1 LRHRDYRLLW
11 IGLAVALLGSG
22 LWLVALAW
30 QVIELGGGP
39 VQLSVVT
46 TAYSIGLLVCVLFGG
61 IAADRLSQRSVMIA
75 ADSVRGVVLLV
86 VAALALTGSLE
97 IWHLAVGAVLIGA
110 GEAFLIPAYTAL
122 VPKLLPAEELLA
134 ANGLEGTLRPLAQ
147 QATGPAL
154 GGLAIAALSP
164 GLAIL
169 VAGLTYLF
177 SAACVMAMNVRPET
191 STTETIGGEAAAQ
204 SAATGGVAVGG
215 ELAGVRAMVAD
226 LREAWGY
233 VRGTPWLL
241 ASLLF
246 GTFYV
251 LLILGPLEV
260 LLPFAVRDQ
269 LGGGPGDFG
278 LVLAAFGI
286 GGAFGALLISSGR
299 LPRRYLTVMTLM
311 WGIGSAPIVVLGFA
325 KDLWLMAAGAAVVG
339 ATGSAAMVI
348 WGTLLQ
354 RRVPDHLRG
363 RIASLDFFVSLLL
376 MPVSMALAGPA
387 GSLFGVT
394 AVFIVAGVGPVL
406 ICFVVVWFG
415 RMRTDEI
422 TNPLDTAQNKTPQD
436 ERPAQTGPAQ
446 DSPAQDDRAQD
457 GPAQDDP
464 ARDDPARGGLG
475 QVETGEGGS
484 KRISSDA

>member
-1 LRHRDYRLLW
+1 MSWKAVQPLRHRDYRLLW
-11 IGLAVALLGSG
+11 TGLAVALLGSG

-46 TAYSIGLLVCVLFGG
+46 TAYSIGLVVCVLFGG
-61 IAADRLSQRSVMIA
+61 IAADRLSQRSVIIA
-75 ADSVRGVVLLV
+75 ADGVRGLVLLV
-86 VAALALTGSLE
+86 VAGLALTETLE
-97 IWHLAVGAVLIGA
+97 VWHLAAAAVLIGA

-122 VPKLLPAEELLA
+122 VPRLLPAEELLA

-164 GLAIL
+164 GIAIL
-169 VAGLTYLF
+169 VTALTYFF
-177 SAACVMAMNVRPET
+177 SAGCVLAMRIPSSGFEPVEPGDVDETAEKPEAR
-191 STTETIGGEAAAQ
+191 TIFG
-204 SAATGGVAVGG
+204 
-215 ELAGVRAMVAD
+215 D
-226 LREAWGY
+226 LREGWRY
-233 VRGTPWLL
+233 VRRTRWLL

-246 GTFYV
+246 GTVFV

-269 LGGGPGDFG
+269 LGGGASDFG

-286 GGAFGALLISSGR
+286 GGAAGALLISSR
-299 LPRRYLTVMTLM
+299 SLPRRYLTVMTLL
-311 WGIGSAPIVVLGFA
+311 WGVGSLPFAALGFA
-325 KDLWLMAAGAAVVG
+325 RDLWVMMAGAAVVG
-339 ATGSAAMVI
+339 LTSSAAMVI

-387 GSLFGVT
+387 GAVFGLT
-394 AVFIVAGVGPVL
+394 AVFLVAGIGPALVSVL
-406 ICFVVVWFG
+406 VVYFG
-415 RMRTDEI
+415 RMPSDEI
-422 TNPLDTAQNKTPQD
+422 AHPLDHAEPAPTA
-436 ERPAQTGPAQ
+436 A
-446 DSPAQDDRAQD
+446 
-457 GPAQDDP
+457 
-464 ARDDPARGGLG
+464 
-475 QVETGEGGS
+475 
-484 KRISSDA
+484 

>member
-1 LRHRDYRLLW
+1 MSTGWKAVRPLRHRNYRLLW

-46 TAYSIGLLVCVLFGG
+46 TAYSIGLVVCVLFGG
-61 IAADRLSQRSVMIA
+61 IAADRLSQRLVMVA
-75 ADSVRGVVLLV
+75 ADVLRGLVLLV
-86 VAALALTGSLE
+86 VAGLALSNLLE
-97 IWHLAVGAVLIGA
+97 IWHLAVAAVLIGA

-122 VPKLLPAEELLA
+122 VPKLLPADELLA

-147 QATGPAL
+147 QATGPAI
-154 GGLAIAALSP
+154 GGLVIAAMSP

-169 VAGLTYLF
+169 VAALTYLF
-177 SAACVMAMNVRPET
+177 SAACVLAMRLPAEEP
-191 STTETIGGEAAAQ
+191 TEVDEDR
-204 SAATGGVAVGG
+204 ATGA
-215 ELAGVRAMVAD
+215 RALVAD
-226 LREAWGY
+226 LREGWAY
-233 VRGTPWLL
+233 VRRTRWLL

-246 GTFYV
+246 GTIFV

-269 LGGGPGDFG
+269 LGGGPKDFG
-278 LVLAAFGI
+278 LVLAAFGV
-286 GGAFGALLISSGR
+286 GGAIGALLISSR
-299 LPRRYLTVMTLM
+299 SLPRRYLTIMTLM
-311 WGIGSAPIVVLGFA
+311 WGFGALPFVLLGIA
-325 KDLWLMAAGAAVVG
+325 RDLWVMAIGAALVG

-387 GSLFGVT
+387 GALLGIT
-394 AVFIVAGVGPVL
+394 TVFIIAAVGPALVSL
-406 ICFVVVWFG
+406 AVVYFG
-415 RMRTDEI
+415 RMPSDEI
-422 TNPLDTAQNKTPQD
+422 ANPLDPAPAPATA
-436 ERPAQTGPAQ
+436 
-446 DSPAQDDRAQD
+446 
-457 GPAQDDP
+457 
-464 ARDDPARGGLG
+464 
-475 QVETGEGGS
+475 
-484 KRISSDA
+484 

>member
-1 LRHRDYRLLW
+1 MSWRAVQPLRHRDYRLLW
-11 IGLAVALLGSG
+11 TGLAVALLGSG

-46 TAYSIGLLVCVLFGG
+46 TAYSIGLVVCVLFGG
-61 IAADRLSQRSVMIA
+61 IAADRLSQRSVIIA
-75 ADSVRGVVLLV
+75 ADGVRGLVLLV
-86 VAALALTGSLE
+86 VAGLALTDTLE
-97 IWHLAVGAVLIGA
+97 VWHLAAAAVLIGA

-122 VPKLLPAEELLA
+122 VPRLLPAEELLA

-164 GLAIL
+164 GVAIL
-169 VAGLTYLF
+169 VTALTCFF
-177 SAACVMAMNVRPET
+177 SAGCVLAMRIPSTGFEPVEPGDVDETAEQPEAR
-191 STTETIGGEAAAQ
+191 TIFG
-204 SAATGGVAVGG
+204 
-215 ELAGVRAMVAD
+215 D
-226 LREAWGY
+226 LREGWRY
-233 VRGTPWLL
+233 VRRTRWLL

-246 GTFYV
+246 GTVFV

-269 LGGGPGDFG
+269 LGGGPSDFG

-286 GGAFGALLISSGR
+286 GGAAGALLISSR
-299 LPRRYLTVMTLM
+299 KLPRRYLTVMTLL
-311 WGIGSAPIVVLGFA
+311 WGVGSLPFAALGFA
-325 KDLWLMAAGAAVVG
+325 RDLWIMMAGAAVVG
-339 ATGSAAMVI
+339 LTSSAAMVI

-387 GSLFGVT
+387 GAVLGLT
-394 AVFIVAGVGPVL
+394 AVFLVAGIGPALVSVL
-406 ICFVVVWFG
+406 VVYFG
-415 RMRTDEI
+415 RMPSDEI
-422 TNPLDTAQNKTPQD
+422 AHPLDH
-436 ERPAQTGPAQ
+436 EEPAPA
-446 DSPAQDDRAQD
+446 AA
-457 GPAQDDP
+457 
-464 ARDDPARGGLG
+464 
-475 QVETGEGGS
+475 
-484 KRISSDA
+484 

>member
-1 LRHRDYRLLW
+1 VSWKAVQPLRHRDYRLLW
-11 IGLAVALLGSG
+11 TGLAVALLGSG

-46 TAYSIGLLVCVLFGG
+46 TAYSIGLVVCVLFGG
-61 IAADRLSQRSVMIA
+61 IAADRLSQRSVIIT
-75 ADSVRGVVLLV
+75 ADIVRGLVLLV
-86 VAALALTGSLE
+86 VAVLALTELLE
-97 IWHLAVGAVLIGA
+97 IWHLAAAAVLIGA

-122 VPKLLPAEELLA
+122 VPRLLPADQLLA

-164 GLAIL
+164 GVAIL
-169 VAGLTYLF
+169 VTALTYFF
-177 SAACVMAMNVRPET
+177 SAGCVLAMRVPSSGFEPV
-191 STTETIGGEAAAQ
+191 EPGEVEDVEPKPAPQ
-204 SAATGGVAVGG
+204 SIFG
-215 ELAGVRAMVAD
+215 D
-226 LREAWGY
+226 LREGWRY
-233 VRGTPWLL
+233 VRRTRWLL

-246 GTFYV
+246 GTVFV

-286 GGAFGALLISSGR
+286 GGAAGALLISSR
-299 LPRRYLTVMTLM
+299 SLPRRYLTVMTLL
-311 WGIGSAPIVVLGFA
+311 WGVGALPILVLGFA
-325 KDLWLMAAGAAVVG
+325 RELWVMMAGAAVVG
-339 ATGSAAMVI
+339 LTSSAAMVI

-387 GSLFGVT
+387 GAVLGLTTVFLIAGIGPAVVSL
-394 AVFIVAGVGPVL
+394 L
-406 ICFVVVWFG
+406 VVYFG
-415 RMRTDEI
+415 RMPSDEI
-422 TNPLDTAQNKTPQD
+422 AHPLDQPEPAPTP
-436 ERPAQTGPAQ
+436 A
-446 DSPAQDDRAQD
+446 
-457 GPAQDDP
+457 
-464 ARDDPARGGLG
+464 
-475 QVETGEGGS
+475 
-484 KRISSDA
+484 